1 MRWATVAGVLLAMV
15 AGGCGGTTSERGQPD
30 DRPTGTSQPQS
41 SVQVNLVDFEI
52 DREPASVPAGEV
64 TFEVANDGYAT
75 DADGDPIPS
84 ISGGQHNFEVLR
96 TDLPAGD
103 LPVSDLNFSVEVEA
117 PGIEI
122 LGSTPSLQEGANE
135 SLTVNLEP
143 GPYVLICNLTSHY
156 MRGMWAE
163 ISVRSQG

>member
-1 MRWATVAGVLLAMV
+1 MRWDTLAGVLAMV
-15 AGGCGGTTSERGQPD
+15 GGACGGTTSERGQPD
-30 DRPTGTSQPQS
+30 DRPTGMSQPQS

-64 TFEVANDGYAT
+64 TFEVTNDGYAT

-96 TDLPAGD
+96 SDLPAGD
-103 LPVSDLNFSVEVEA
+103 LPVSNLNFSVEVET
-117 PGIEI
+117 PGIEV
-122 LGSTPSLQEGANE
+122 LGSTPPLQEGANE

-143 GPYVLICNLTSHY
+143 GPHVLICNLTSHY